1 MSWWEKVKE
10 WFSAEDPL
18 YEEQFL
24 SEQELEGCYLTDEE
38 LEGEYVSDWELEE
51 IIKETGN
58 PDPFG
63 HNERDIRDS
72 TNEWMFENEAR
83 NDIEPNGNSDMELE
97 F

>member
-1 MSWWEKVKE
+1 MSWWERIKE
-10 WFSAEDPL
+10 WFVGEDPL
-18 YEEQFL
+18 YEDQFL

-38 LEGEYVSDWELEE
+38 LEGEYVSDWELKE

-63 HNERDIRDS
+63 YNERDIRDS
-72 TNEWMFENEAR
+72 TNEWMFEDESRPNGR
-83 NDIEPNGNSDMELE
+83 SDRGMDIE